1 MSSFK
6 RWECGI
12 SEDCT
17 MTVGE
22 RIGLLRKMNKMSQQE
37 FADSIEISRTHIS
50 KIENNKDQASSKL
63 LQAIAEQFNVNYEW
77 LKSGNGEMCL
87 SESDILLKSP
97 EYLKNKMKETS
108 KNMDTLLNDSNNTEL
123 QLHLYSIDLL
133 LNSFLTIKN
142 KFEKED
148 YINYATALENL
159 LEELWLL
166 SISPSNSKLLVN
178 KENFIKAFDKVIAVL
193 EEWLNT

>member
-1 MSSFK
+1 
-6 RWECGI
+6 
-12 SEDCT
+12 

-22 RIGLLRKMNKMSQQE
+22 RIGLLRKINKMSQQE

-63 LQAIAEQFNVNYEW
+63 LQVIAEQFNVNYEW

-87 SESDILLKSP
+87 SEKDILLKSP
-97 EYLKNKMKETS
+97 EYLKHKMKETS
-108 KNMDTLLNDSNNTEL
+108 KNMDTLLHDSNNTEL

-142 KFEKED
+142 KFKKED

-166 SISPSNSKLLVN
+166 SISSSNSRLLAN